1 MTELFSNIV
10 KNRSDFRVNWPLFSF
25 VNIVIILP
33 RAEVPLGLE
42 FAVFGDGDAL
52 QSFEAAA
59 KASKRSLLDEL
70 PTRDETEVMGG
81 EGSSILLRATVSH
94 PEIKTQ

>member
-1 MTELFSNIV
+1 M
-10 KNRSDFRVNWPLFSF
+10 FSF

-94 PEIKTQ
+94 PEIKTK

>member
-1 MTELFSNIV
+1 M
-10 KNRSDFRVNWPLFSF
+10 FSF
-25 VNIVIILP
+25 VNNVIILP

-52 QSFEAAA
+52 QSFEAA

-70 PTRDETEVMGG
+70 PTREETEVMGG

-94 PEIKTQ
+94 PGIKIQ